1 MILHLKKNKN
11 VNTDLYWM
19 LFDILMFAAVVVSQ
33 SVNQQINH
41 YPVYNNVMNSLSS
54 SRKELYLCNIIGSN
68 YAALGNS
75 FFVFRP
81 LGLIFP

>member
-1 MILHLKKNKN
+1 
-11 VNTDLYWM
+11 
-19 LFDILMFAAVVVSQ
+19 MFAAVVVRQ

-41 YPVYNNVMNSLSS
+41 YPVYNHVMNSLSS
-54 SRKELYLCNIIGSN
+54 SRKDLYLRNIIGSN

-81 LGLIFP
+81 FGLIFP